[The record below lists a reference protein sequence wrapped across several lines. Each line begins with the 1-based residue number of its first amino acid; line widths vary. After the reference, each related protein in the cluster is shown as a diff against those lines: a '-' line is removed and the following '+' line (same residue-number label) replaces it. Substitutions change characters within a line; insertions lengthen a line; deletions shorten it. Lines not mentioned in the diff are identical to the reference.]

1 MLFDLVCEIRNLIT
15 AVMQIDK
22 DLKVLIKELKKETE
36 DDKK

>member
-1 MLFDLVCEIRNLIT
+1 MFDLVCEIRNLIT

-36 DDKK
+36 EDKK

>member
-1 MLFDLVCEIRNLIT
+1 MFDLVCEIRNLIT